1 MPLVRMD
8 VLLREARADG
18 RAIAALECW
27 DSTSVRAIAA
37 AAVRTGQPVIFQ
49 ASPPE
54 YRLCGG
60 PDALRALV
68 DWHVGRA
75 GITAALHLDHAMKL
89 DDVAESLHARFTSV
103 MLDGSHF
110 PYEENA
116 RLTRATV
123 EMAREHDASVEGEL
137 GHVAGLEGEISISE
151 EEAVQTDP
159 EEAARFVA
167 ETGIDCLAVAIGTVH
182 GVYKGR
188 PEINLPRLE
197 QIAARVDLPLVL
209 HGGSG
214 TPDELIVECVR
225 RGVAKINICTELQQ
239 AWLGGVEESRK
250 VNSISAPGLFY
261 APAFERLVERIVG
274 KIELFAMG

>member
-8 VLLREARADG
+8 TLLREARADG
-18 RAIAALECW
+18 RAIAALQCW
-27 DSTSVRAIAA
+27 DSTTVRAIAT

-49 ASPPE
+49 ASAPE

-68 DWHVGRA
+68 DWHVDRT
-75 GITAALHLDHAMKL
+75 GIAAALHLDHAMEL
-89 DDVAESLHARFTSV
+89 DDVAESLDAGFTSV

-137 GHVAGLEGEISISE
+137 GHVAGLEGDITVSE
-151 EEAVQTDP
+151 DEAVQTDP
-159 EEAARFVA
+159 EEAVRFVA

-182 GVYKGR
+182 GVYKGK

-197 QIAARVDLPLVL
+197 QIASRVDVPLVL

-214 TPDELIVECVR
+214 TPEESVVECVR

-239 AWLGGVEESRK
+239 AWLGGIEESRQ
-250 VNSISAPGLFY
+250 VNSISAPGRFY
-261 APAFERLVERIVG
+261 APVYERLVERIVE
-274 KIELFAMG
+274 KIELFAAR

>member
-8 VLLREARADG
+8 TLLREARADG
-18 RAIAALECW
+18 RAIAALQCW
-27 DSTSVRAIAA
+27 DSTTVRAIAT

-49 ASPPE
+49 ASAPE

-68 DWHVGRA
+68 DWHVDRT
-75 GITAALHLDHAMKL
+75 GIAAALHLDHAMEL
-89 DDVAESLHARFTSV
+89 DDVAESLDAGFTSV

-137 GHVAGLEGEISISE
+137 GHVAGLEGDITVSE
-151 EEAVQTDP
+151 DEAVQTDP
-159 EEAARFVA
+159 EEAVRFVA

-182 GVYKGR
+182 GVYKGK

-197 QIAARVDLPLVL
+197 QIASRVDVPLVL

-214 TPDELIVECVR
+214 TPEESVVECVR

-239 AWLGGVEESRK
+239 AWLGGIEESRQ
-250 VNSISAPGLFY
+250 VNSISAPGRFY
-261 APAFERLVERIVG
+261 APVFERLVERIVE
-274 KIELFAMG
+274 KIELFAAR

>member
-8 VLLREARADG
+8 TLLREARADG
-18 RAIAALECW
+18 RAVAALECW
-27 DSTSVRAIAA
+27 DSTSVRAIATA
-37 AAVRTGQPVIFQ
+37 ALRTGQPVIFQ

-60 PDALRALV
+60 PDALKALV
-68 DWHVGRA
+68 DWHVDRT
-75 GITAALHLDHAMKL
+75 GIAAALHLDHAMAL
-89 DDVAESLHARFTSV
+89 DDVGESLASGFTSV

-116 RLTRATV
+116 RLSRATV

-137 GHVAGLEGEISISE
+137 GHVAGLEGEISVSE
-151 EEAVQTDP
+151 DEAVQTDP
-159 EEAARFVA
+159 DEAVRFVGG
-167 ETGIDCLAVAIGTVH
+167 TGIDCLAVAIGTVH
-182 GVYKGR
+182 GVYKGK
-188 PEINLPRLE
+188 PDINLPRLE
-197 QIAARVDLPLVL
+197 QIAARVELPLVL

-214 TPDELIVECVR
+214 TPDELVVECIR

-239 AWLGGVEESRK
+239 AWLGGIEESRQ
-250 VNSISAPGLFY
+250 VNSISAPGRFY

-274 KIELFAMG
+274 KIELFAVR

>member
-8 VLLREARADG
+8 TLLREARADG
-18 RAIAALECW
+18 RAVAALQCW
-27 DSTSVRAIAA
+27 DSTTVRAIAT

-49 ASPPE
+49 ASAPE

-68 DWHVGRA
+68 DWHVDRT
-75 GITAALHLDHAMKL
+75 GIAAALHLDHAMEL
-89 DDVAESLHARFTSV
+89 DDVAESLDAGFTSV

-137 GHVAGLEGEISISE
+137 GHVAGLEGDITVSE
-151 EEAVQTDP
+151 DEAVQTDP
-159 EEAARFVA
+159 EEAVRFVA

-182 GVYKGR
+182 GVYKGK

-197 QIAARVDLPLVL
+197 QIASRVDVPLVL

-214 TPDELIVECVR
+214 TPEESVVECVR

-239 AWLGGVEESRK
+239 AWLGGIEESRQ
-250 VNSISAPGLFY
+250 VNSISAPGRFY
-261 APAFERLVERIVG
+261 APVFERLVERIVE
-274 KIELFAMG
+274 KIELFAAR

>member
-8 VLLREARADG
+8 TLLREARREG
-18 RAIAALECW
+18 RAVAALECW
-27 DSTSVRAIAA
+27 DSTSVRAIAT

-68 DWHVGRA
+68 DWHVDRF
-75 GITAALHLDHAMKL
+75 GIAAALHLDHAMKL
-89 DDVAESLHARFTSV
+89 EDVAESLDAGFTSV

-110 PYEENA
+110 PYQENA

-123 EMAREHDASVEGEL
+123 EMASEHDASVEGEL
-137 GHVAGLEGEISISE
+137 GHVAGLEGEISVSE

-159 EEAARFVA
+159 DEAARFVA
-167 ETGIDCLAVAIGTVH
+167 ETGVDCLAVAIGTVH

-188 PEINLPRLE
+188 PDINLPRLE
-197 QIAARVDLPLVL
+197 QIASRVDVPLVL

-214 TPDELIVECVR
+214 TPDELIVECIR

-239 AWLGGVEESRK
+239 AWLGGIEESRE
-250 VNSISAPGLFY
+250 VNSISAPGRFY
-261 APAFERLVERIVG
+261 APALERLVERIVG
-274 KIELFAMG
+274 KIELFATS